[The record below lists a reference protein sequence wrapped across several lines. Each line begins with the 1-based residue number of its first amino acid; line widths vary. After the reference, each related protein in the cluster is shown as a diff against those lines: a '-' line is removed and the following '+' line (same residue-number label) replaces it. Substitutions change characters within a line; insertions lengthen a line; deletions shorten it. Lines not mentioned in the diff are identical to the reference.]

1 MPAYL
6 RLQKGLHDQVSDF
19 FARDDMR
26 AIYANIFSHQASAI
40 RPAFL
45 GLTEVFFGE
54 VETRAQRLPE
64 LRKLGIP
71 TKIVFGAEGLFLNA
85 ALAREFDAIF
95 PVSQLHLIENAEHY
109 VQLDAPDAVAEA
121 IQADWPKHAEH
132 SSVELSRVG
141 Q

>member
-1 MPAYL
+1 
-6 RLQKGLHDQVSDF
+6 
-19 FARDDMR
+19 MR

-71 TKIVFGAEGLFLNA
+71 TKIVFGAEDPFLNA

-95 PVSQLHLIENAEHY
+95 PVSQLHLIENAGHY
-109 VQLDAPDAVAEA
+109 VQLDRPAAVAEA